1 MAGPEQLGTLHEI
14 ADKLHLH
21 GVFQQMYLP
30 KELIKVSDQDF
41 ETNMHLIEGFEG
53 LDEIDTVYHNMSF
66 D

>member
-1 MAGPEQLGTLHEI
+1 VAGPEQLGTLHEI

-30 KELIKVSDQDF
+30 KELIKVSDQ
-41 ETNMHLIEGFEG
+41 GFEG
-53 LDEIDTVYHNMSF
+53 LDEIDTVYHNMSL